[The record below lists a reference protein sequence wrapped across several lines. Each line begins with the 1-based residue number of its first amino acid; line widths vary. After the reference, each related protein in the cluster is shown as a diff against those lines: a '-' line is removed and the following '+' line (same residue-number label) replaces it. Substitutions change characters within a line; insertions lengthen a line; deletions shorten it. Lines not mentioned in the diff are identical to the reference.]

1 MLEDKVLIW
10 KFKASSREAIQ
21 RIYNKYEGFL
31 LTLAANLLHDS
42 AAAEDVVQDVFI
54 KLVQSPEKFHLRT
67 SLKAYL
73 AVCTANRARDLLRK
87 RNRLDTVE
95 EKNKEVQIND
105 NNPIQLVINNE
116 QMRLVRSALQQVPD
130 EQRETVVLHLQ
141 GGMKFKAIAEV
152 QNVSIKT
159 AQSRYRYGLDKLR
172 SILNSEVG
180 S

>member
-1 MLEDKVLIW
+1 MLEDKMLIW
-10 KFKASSREAIQ
+10 KFKASSREAMQ

-31 LTLAANLLHDS
+31 LTLATNLLHDAS
-42 AAAEDVVQDVFI
+42 AAEDVVQDVFI
-54 KLVQSPEKFHLRT
+54 KFVQSPDKFHLAT

-73 AVCTANRARDLLRK
+73 AVCTANRARDILRK
-87 RNRLDTVE
+87 RKHNSTF
-95 EKNKEVQIND
+95 EKEKIEVQIND

-116 QMRLVRSALQQVPD
+116 QMRLVRSALTQVSY
-130 EQRETVVLHLQ
+130 EQREAVVLHLQ